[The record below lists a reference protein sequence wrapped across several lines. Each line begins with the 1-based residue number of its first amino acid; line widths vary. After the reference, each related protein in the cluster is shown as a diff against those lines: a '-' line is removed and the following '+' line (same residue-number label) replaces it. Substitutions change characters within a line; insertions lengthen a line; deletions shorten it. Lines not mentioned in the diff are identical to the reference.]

1 MSTILMTFSIDR
13 ALDMAVRH
21 DFFRQAS
28 VFEKGLLSFENL
40 QTFKFDI

>member
-21 DFFRQAS
+21 DFLDRPVCF
-28 VFEKGLLSFENL
+28 F
-40 QTFKFDI
+40 T